1 MVRLK
6 RGNFIALLLF
16 LFPPR
21 RHSGRCVITGDLLPP
36 CERLSSPTSP
46 GSNYSS
52 TQGLVG
58 HECVY
63 MAEFSGVF
71 LTPLLPLLLLLW
83 FRTRQIPSSCEF
95 LHRLEFSLNN
105 RTLNTITHRPL
116 VHACFYCL
124 LLWIYFESRIRAS
137 RSVCSLH
144 TRCGFNFELRL
155 HDRCVCGA
163 FAYCSHRPR
172 CFFPTF
178 LHTLNYMHLCV
189 LCSCLAVFEQPEVD
203 YFPIVTLPNGCES
216 SYITYFPDNYNILLI
231 NDQHFLSVYSYN

>member
-1 MVRLK
+1 MWSLSASVNPTRPLFEKFLLFSLFSPLYKVPSSWVWIYFKINRPLAPPLSRSDIYRMMVRLK

-105 RTLNTITHRPL
+105 RTLNTITHTGHWLML
-116 VHACFYCL
+116 VFIVYYYGFIL
-124 LLWIYFESRIRAS
+124 RAGLEQVDLS
-137 RSVCSLH
+137 AVY
-144 TRCGFNFELRL
+144 T
-155 HDRCVCGA
+155 
-163 FAYCSHRPR
+163 
-172 CFFPTF
+172 
-178 LHTLNYMHLCV
+178 
-189 LCSCLAVFEQPEVD
+189 LAVV
-203 YFPIVTLPNGCES
+203 
-216 SYITYFPDNYNILLI
+216 LI
-231 NDQHFLSVYSYN
+231 